1 LSSLQKE
8 FFSKRLAKPGFNI
21 PEETFYTAA
30 VQMVRLEKQP
40 ALRHL
45 NRKLKWQD

>member
-1 LSSLQKE
+1 LSSLQTE
-8 FFSKRLAKPGFNI
+8 FFSKLLAKPGFNM
-21 PEETFYTAA
+21 PEETIDTAA
-30 VQMVRLEKQP
+30 GQMVRLEKQP